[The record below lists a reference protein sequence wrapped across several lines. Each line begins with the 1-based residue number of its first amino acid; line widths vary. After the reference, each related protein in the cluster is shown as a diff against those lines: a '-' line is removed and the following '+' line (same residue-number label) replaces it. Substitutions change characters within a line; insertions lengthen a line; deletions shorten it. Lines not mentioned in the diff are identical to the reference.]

1 MINKRAGKKNSPRG
15 KNRNVSE
22 DRSKKSGFKTSGSYN
37 KSPNK
42 PSKAPFSKPKP
53 VRKSNSGV
61 AKRSL
66 DGKIR
71 LNRFLAQAGIAS
83 RREAD
88 TLIETGIIEVNGKI
102 VTALGTKIDPEVDI
116 VHYGGDKVKVEKYQY
131 VLLNKPKDFITT
143 SKDPQNRRTVMELV
157 DNACIERIYPVGRLD
172 RHTLGVLLFTNDG
185 FLAEKLTHPRS
196 EIAKTY
202 QVEVDTNIKKEHFNM
217 LLEGIELEDGF
228 IKVDSIDYANNGTS
242 TNGAVIT
249 IHSGRNRV
257 IRKMFEH
264 FDYKIK
270 KLDRI
275 EFASLNKKG
284 LQRGHWRHLTTEEVG
299 FLKTL

>member
-1 MINKRAGKKNSPRG
+1 MENKGRNKKNSPRG

-22 DRSKKSGFKTSGSYN
+22 HRSKRSGFKTSGSYN
-37 KSPNK
+37 KNPKKTGK
-42 PSKAPFSKPKP
+42 PSFSKPKP
-53 VRKSNSGV
+53 VRSSNSGM

-66 DGKIR
+66 DGKVR
-71 LNRFLAQAGIAS
+71 LNRYLAQAGIAS

-88 TLIETGIIEVNGKI
+88 VLIETGVIEVNGKI
-102 VTALGTKIDPEVDI
+102 VTQLGTKIDPEIDI
-116 VHYGGDKVKVEKYQY
+116 VHYGGDKVNVQKMQY

-157 DNACIERIYPVGRLD
+157 SNACIERIYPVGRLD

-185 FLAEKLTHPRS
+185 FLAEKLTHPRNQ
-196 EIAKTY
+196 IVKTY
-202 QVEVDTNIKKEHFNM
+202 QIEVDTNIKREHMNM
-217 LLEGIELEDGF
+217 LMEGIELEDGF
-228 IKVDSIDYANNGTS
+228 IKVDSIDYANNGTAA
-242 TNGAVIT
+242 NGAVIT
-249 IHSGRNRV
+249 IHSGKNRI
-257 IRKMFEH
+257 IRRMFEH

-275 EFASLNKKG
+275 GFAHLNKKG
-284 LQRGHWRHLTTEEVG
+284 LQRGSWRHLTTEEVG